1 MIPLKDLPAIPT
13 YYKLVKQMSEEDDGT
28 EKSGGK
34 QMANFMIRKGDYLC
48 TLAQTHSQG
57 MEYEKAESLYVQ
69 AAGWYK
75 KAGAADK
82 YAQAV
87 KRAREEDAKLKQQ
100 QAQPQE

>member
-1 MIPLKDLPAIPT
+1 MIPLKDLFTIPT
-13 YYKLVKQMSEEDDGT
+13 YCTLVKRMSDDNEG
-28 EKSGGK
+28 KGGK
-34 QMANFMIRKGDYLC
+34 QMATFMVKKGDYLC
-48 TLAQTHSQG
+48 TLAKTHSQG
-57 MEYEKAESLYVQ
+57 MEYEKAESLYIQ

-82 YAQAV
+82 LSEAV